1 MRNWYAFAKGRTDGN
16 QSQRDL
22 LGGKGANLAE
32 MCNLGI
38 SVPPGFTLPTPLCQQ
53 YYDDGSKLSDSVLH
67 SIDEGL
73 HHIEKSLNG
82 PKFGDAQNPLLV
94 SVRSGARVSMP
105 GMMDTVL
112 NIGLT
117 NVTLEGLAKRSGNR
131 RFALDSYRRLIQMY
145 GDVVAGLERHE
156 LEAPL
161 VRLKSEHSLEF
172 DHQLTEAH
180 LDTIIEES
188 LAIFEK
194 LAGYPFPQDPLEQ
207 VRQAVA
213 AVFGSWGTK
222 RAVTYRELNEIPG
235 AWGTAA
241 NIQAMVFGNLGPTS
255 GTGVAFSRDPST
267 GAHKVLGEWLPN
279 AQGEDVVA
287 GIRTPGPLHAED
299 EAASNEVQSLEKEQP
314 KVYKELIDTL
324 GRLERHYTDIQD
336 VEFTVQDEQLFIC
349 KPGMQNELREPRLRS
364 PSIWLRKTSSMR
376 ERLSCV

>member
-1 MRNWYAFAKGRTDGN
+1 
-16 QSQRDL
+16 
-22 LGGKGANLAE
+22 
-32 MCNLGI
+32 
-38 SVPPGFTLPTPLCQQ
+38 
-53 YYDDGSKLSDSVLH
+53 
-67 SIDEGL
+67 
-73 HHIEKSLNG
+73 
-82 PKFGDAQNPLLV
+82 
-94 SVRSGARVSMP
+94 MP

-117 NVTLEGLAKRSGNR
+117 NITLEGLAKRSGNR

-161 VRLKSEHSLEF
+161 VRLKNEHNLEF

-180 LDTIIEES
+180 LGAIIKES
-188 LAIFEK
+188 LGIFEK

-241 NIQAMVFGNLGPTS
+241 NIQAMVFGNLGATS

-299 EAASNEVQSLEKEQP
+299 EDAANEVQSLEKEQP
-314 KVYKELIDTL
+314 KVYK
-324 GRLERHYTDIQD
+324 
-336 VEFTVQDEQLFIC
+336 
-349 KPGMQNELREPRLRS
+349 
-364 PSIWLRKTSSMR
+364 
-376 ERLSCV
+376 